1 MRHTDV
7 YVLSPLSV
15 PSLGRLRVY
24 CRYILDWTPSDLV
37 VVPRRQLR
45 LPRCS
50 PRSGEPH
57 FSTGQVYRT
66 RI

>member
-24 CRYILDWTPSDLV
+24 CRSILDWTPFDLA

-50 PRSGEPH
+50 SRSG
-57 FSTGQVYRT
+57 
-66 RI
+66 